1 MFSKKEDK
9 AKKDVLDVEEFLE
22 RVQRDKKLFMEVI
35 EVFVKGFTKKR
46 EEIEAAVG
54 RKDHQQIIH
63 LVHGLKGACANIAA
77 KNLRESCLAL
87 EQMGMN
93 NDFNAMAVVLERLDR
108 NFKELLGYIAQI
120 KKEI

>member
-1 MFSKKEDK
+1 MFFKKEDK
-9 AKKDVLDVEEFLE
+9 VKRDVLDVEEFFE
-22 RVQRDKKLFMEVI
+22 RVQRDKKLLLEVL
-35 EVFVKGFTKKR
+35 EVFVKDFTKKR

-54 RKDHQQIIH
+54 HQDHQQIVH
-63 LVHGLKGACANIAA
+63 LAHGLKGACANIAA
-77 KNLRESCLAL
+77 RNLRESCLAL

-93 NDFNAMAVVLERLDR
+93 NDFNTRVVVLERLDG